1 MIQRIQSLYLLVAAA
16 LLAVAIFTPIASFTG
31 GGTQLTL
38 SAFELSDSEGVY
50 AESALWMGILLSLS
64 ALLPLVTIFLY
75 KHRQLQIRLCG
86 VELVLLVGDIAF
98 MTIYYLLAERVVEAT
113 AFPASAI
120 RFGAIMPVVAIVFVA
135 LAMRAIFRDELLV
148 RSLDRIR

>member
-1 MIQRIQSLYLLVAAA
+1 M
-16 LLAVAIFTPIASFTG
+16 
-31 GGTQLTL
+31 TL

-86 VELVLLVGDIAF
+86 VELVLLIGDIAF

>member
-1 MIQRIQSLYLLVAAA
+1 MIQRIQTLYLLVASA
-16 LLAVAIFTPIASFTG
+16 LLAVTIFTPIAAFTG
-31 GGTQLTL
+31 GGTELTL
-38 SAFELSDSEGVY
+38 SAFSLADSTGEY
-50 AESALWMGILLSLS
+50 MESALWMGILLSLS
-64 ALLPLVTIFLY
+64 AVLPLITVFLY

-86 VELVLLVGDIAF
+86 VEIVLLLGDSTF
-98 MTIYYLLAERVVEAT
+98 MAIYYLLALRVVEA
-113 AFPASAI
+113 APFSASAI

>member
-1 MIQRIQSLYLLVAAA
+1 MIQRIQSLYLLVATA
-16 LLAVAIFTPIASFTG
+16 LLAVTVFTPIAAFTG
-31 GGTQLTL
+31 GGTELIL
-38 SAFELSDSEGVY
+38 SAFRLADATGEYSE
-50 AESALWMGILLSLS
+50 STLWMGVLLSLS

-86 VELVLLVGDIAF
+86 MEIVLLIGDIVF
-98 MTIYYLLAERVVEAT
+98 MTIYYLLAERVVDAT
-113 AFPASAI
+113 AFSASAI
-120 RFGAIMPVVAIVFVA
+120 RFGAIMPAVSIVFVA

>member
-16 LLAVAIFTPIASFTG
+16 LLAVTIFTPIASFTG
-31 GGTQLTL
+31 GGTELT
-38 SAFELSDSEGVY
+38 
-50 AESALWMGILLSLS
+50 LS
-64 ALLPLVTIFLY
+64 ALLPQVTIFLY